1 MSSNKIRA
9 SQLWGKN
16 KEELK
21 KQLEEQKQELVAL
34 RTQKIAGGAQSK
46 LNKMYVSRTRQKHHL
61 YPRDKHTDTESTSSA
76 HCTGKDTN
84 RIFSHDVRKA
94 IARILTVINQNQR
107 HQLRI
112 FYEKKK
118 YLPLDLRPKL
128 TRAKRRALTKEE
140 ASLVTEKQK
149 KRQRHFPQRN
159 YAVKAQ

>member
-46 LNKMYVSRTRQKHHL
+46 LNKI
-61 YPRDKHTDTESTSSA
+61 
-76 HCTGKDTN
+76 
-84 RIFSHDVRKA
+84 IFSHDVRKA

-128 TRAKRRALTKEE
+128 TRAKHRALTKEE